1 MRYALRRQDKIA
13 TAYGGDYL
21 EGHIIA
27 SLDGFFTRKGYAEAQ
42 EALPDHIKAKMKA
55 DRDKAKLEAYHKQCP
70 CWNSHNDS
78 CYDDNCPCD
87 RDCEYMKSFNL
98 KDHESICKL
107 TDNRFPA

>member
-1 MRYALRRQDKIA
+1 MIKIILQMACSLLFIFALTQ
-13 TAYGGDYL
+13 AYQSNLSRFIYRL
-21 EGHIIA
+21 LI
-27 SLDGFFTRKGYAEAQ
+27 
-42 EALPDHIKAKMKA
+42 HIKAKMKA

-98 KDHESICKL
+98 KIKDLNESERKRNQ
-107 TDNRFPA
+107 TETS

>member
-1 MRYALRRQDKIA
+1 MDKTKCITFDPA
-13 TAYGGDYL
+13 
-21 EGHIIA
+21 
-27 SLDGFFTRKGYAEAQ
+27 AQ

-55 DRDKAKLEAYHKQCP
+55 ARDKARLEAYHKQCP

-98 KDHESICKL
+98 NIKDLNESERKRNQ
-107 TDNRFPA
+107 TETS

>member
-1 MRYALRRQDKIA
+1 MDKTKCI
-13 TAYGGDYL
+13 TFDPV
-21 EGHIIA
+21 
-27 SLDGFFTRKGYAEAQ
+27 AQ

-98 KDHESICKL
+98 KRNEDSNNHVPAGHARRMHTAESGNYK
-107 TDNRFPA
+107 